1 MDHES
6 LVYHHFQYLEW
17 LFDYGWV
24 HPCMIQPAKKDI
36 TMETPQIL
44 KKNAQR
50 HDHMHQGVEQQT
62 TPLQGLLRFAPESCH
77 RYHGRVMID
86 LQLEV
91 RNTTFLQ
98 QHQHSVQH
106 LVVPVHQKHFRE
118 TVI

>member
-44 KKNAQR
+44 KKTLSDMITCTRVLNSR
-50 HDHMHQGVEQQT
+50 PPHCKDCCVSHQSHAIGT
-62 TPLQGLLRFAPESCH
+62 TAA
-77 RYHGRVMID
+77 
-86 LQLEV
+86 
-91 RNTTFLQ
+91 
-98 QHQHSVQH
+98 
-106 LVVPVHQKHFRE
+106 
-118 TVI
+118 